1 MNRSGRTI
9 GSVLA
14 SVALVASGLIFGAP
28 PVAAGTLAED
38 AAAAVAMVLIEEDCS
53 MGLSGYVGNLR
64 VSIREARMGY
74 YTGSIGSSSRVSITK
89 QPLGQYA
96 GSVGSNPNWL
106 KNSWISITKQSL
118 GQYAGSVGSRL
129 NRLKRSSINISKDFG
144 GQYTGSVGSNPNRLK
159 NSSIDISKNFGGQYT
174 GSVGKSRVS
183 LNCGISAGGG
193 VSPSTPNI
201 EPEAIETPAPAPEIP
216 SPTTEVDT
224 PTSAVGQNV
233 GLSASPNAAPL
244 PAGAVQMESGLNA
257 YVHYVGNNLDDGL
270 KPNDTCFI
278 NPSVAKDQP
287 NQDRVKYSVRR
298 GETLSWREVSN
309 ISGVEY
315 CADGPFFNFSVWVK
329 KKGAKNCKEIGQYIS
344 VNERFP
350 GTVSFEPRSQGAIT
364 NAGGIKAKK
373 KGKCVIGIRAQRGGM
388 AIIHGEISLRIR

>member
-38 AAAAVAMVLIEEDCS
+38 AAAAVAIVLIEEDCS

-96 GSVGSNPNWL
+96 GSVGS
-106 KNSWISITKQSL
+106 
-118 GQYAGSVGSRL
+118 RL
-129 NRLKRSSINISKDFG
+129 NRLKRSSINISKD
-144 GQYTGSVGSNPNRLK
+144 
-159 NSSIDISKNFGGQYT
+159 FGGQYT